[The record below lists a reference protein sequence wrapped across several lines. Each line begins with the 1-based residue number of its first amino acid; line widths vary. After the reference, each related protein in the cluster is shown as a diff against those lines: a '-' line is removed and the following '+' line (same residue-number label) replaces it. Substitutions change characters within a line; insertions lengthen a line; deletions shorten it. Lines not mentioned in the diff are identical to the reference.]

1 MPWRAPKR
9 RGPGVTI
16 KDVAQRA
23 GVSTATVSR
32 VLNDPNYRCAEPGM
46 REKIWRIAMEMNY
59 TPNASA
65 RSLKLRD
72 DPGKTAFFQALMTR
86 AGAESENDP
95 FFRELLHCVETEVA
109 DHHCVL
115 SGIQYRAE
123 LSDDKRCARMDPV
136 ARVRKMRE
144 AAGGRC
150 DGIIV
155 IGKCN
160 KDILRELQRQYVNV
174 VSINRNST
182 EYAVDEVLC
191 DGEKV
196 AAMAVGHV
204 LELGHRRI
212 GYVGGCRNESRY
224 RGYQAALRDNG
235 LDLIPGYVQET
246 GQTEEEGYRA
256 MRAFLALAEPPSAV
270 YCANDLSAI
279 GALRCLGEMRQLRA
293 RPSIV
298 ASDDIEAAQSCSPM
312 LTTVR
317 VPKREMAHLA
327 VQLLVDRWE
336 GGHTGVVR
344 VEVEAALMQRESCQ
358 PFRES

>member
-1 MPWRAPKR
+1 M
-9 RGPGVTI
+9 TI

-65 RSLKLRD
+65 RSLKLRRD
-72 DPGKTAFFQALMTR
+72 EQETAFFQALMTR

-115 SGIQYRAE
+115 CNIQYRAE
-123 LSDDKRCARMDPV
+123 LSDDKRCARMDH
-136 ARVRKMRE
+136 AAQVRRMRE
-144 AAGGRC
+144 AAGERC

-160 KDILRELQRQYVNV
+160 RHILRELQQQYGNV

-196 AAMAVGHV
+196 AAMAVEHL

-224 RGYQAALRDNG
+224 RGYQGALRAHG
-235 LDLIPGYVQET
+235 LDLIPAYVVET

-256 MRAFLALAEPPSAV
+256 MQGFLTLAEPPTAV
-270 YCANDLSAI
+270 YCANDLGAL
-279 GALRCLGEMRQLRA
+279 GALRFLGGMRGLRT
-293 RPSIV
+293 RPSVI
-298 ASDDIEAAQSCSPM
+298 ASDDIEAAQTSSPM
-312 LTTVR
+312 LSTVR

-327 VQLLVDRWE
+327 VQLLIDRWQ
-336 GGHTGVVR
+336 GGHAGVVR
-344 VEVEAALMQRESCQ
+344 VEVEGVLMQRESCW
-358 PFRES
+358 PCPSET